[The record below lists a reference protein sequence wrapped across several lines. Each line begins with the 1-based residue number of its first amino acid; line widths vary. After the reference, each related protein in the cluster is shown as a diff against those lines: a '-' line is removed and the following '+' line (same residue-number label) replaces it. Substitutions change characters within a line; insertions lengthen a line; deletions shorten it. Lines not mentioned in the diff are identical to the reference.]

1 MKIKDRIDWSIWSKT
16 DLAILKRT
24 LEVMYDCK
32 FNPDEPNELIV
43 YSNGNTVLTNETEQ
57 VTLQKPLPRDVT
69 GHYIIQYAK
78 EAGILDREA
87 YKVFKKANNSDL
99 RCKVVKCNKI
109 INKEQMQKI
118 VEKVKRAEELR
129 KQLYERNHRKQEYN
143 LRFQKNAEL
152 GKWTITKNRGWYKS
166 DILTN
171 QGMHKWRGYIRVDHM
186 MLCPILQTQVS
197 VYADP
202 EDMIASIAK
211 KIYKEPVCKYRIIY
225 KKESGINTLK
235 EVFTVI
241 NVEKTKDKCIVNG
254 VKIPKNRVAMAIKL
268 LTTNPK
274 ADLTKLNEFN
284 TEQLETL
291 NQEFT
296 ISYQNEHLKTISI
309 TVKVVYDKDWYV
321 ELFGKRY
328 KSEYNK
334 LRKLIKISSL
344 TTKPEIVYRLH
355 TALNI
360 SIKEAMELL
369 NKAES
374 VQML

>member
-1 MKIKDRIDWSIWSKT
+1 MKIKNRISWFAWSKT

-32 FNPDEPNELIV
+32 FDPDEPDELIV

-57 VTLQKPLPRDVT
+57 VTLQKPLPKDVT

-78 EAGILDREA
+78 KAGILDREA
-87 YKVFKKANNSDL
+87 YKLYQKANNLDL

-118 VEKVKRAEELR
+118 VEKAKKAEELR

-186 MLCPILQTQVS
+186 MLCSILQSKVS

-328 KSEYNK
+328 KSEYDK